1 MQTDLL
7 ITDFLMYLSSMRS
20 ISTYLNFLT
29 EKGRVLSEINPGSDE
44 IALTIEDA
52 LQALE
57 LIRNSE
63 EIILGGDILSEDNNE
78 LIYAYQL
85 WGEQYHVLNWC
96 CDRTSNESKE
106 AYLKRSYDI
115 AKESITN
122 ANKIAENLKENA
134 T

>member
-1 MQTDLL
+1 
-7 ITDFLMYLSSMRS
+7 MRS

-122 ANKIAENLKENA
+122 ANKIAEKLKRKCYIVFVTE
-134 T
+134 

>member
-1 MQTDLL
+1 
-7 ITDFLMYLSSMRS
+7 MRS

-134 T
+134 TQYL

>member
-1 MQTDLL
+1 MKS
-7 ITDFLMYLSSMRS
+7 ISIYRDFLK
-20 ISTYLNFLT
+20 
-29 EKGRVLSEINPGSDE
+29 EKGKPLSEINPGSDE
-44 IALTIEDA
+44 IALTVEDA

-57 LIRNSE
+57 LIKDSE

-85 WGEQYHVLNWC
+85 WGEEYHVLNWC

-106 AYLKRSYDI
+106 AYLKRCYDI

-122 ANKIAENLKENA
+122 ANKIAGKLKSKCYIVFVTE
-134 T
+134 

>member
-1 MQTDLL
+1 MKN
-7 ITDFLMYLSSMRS
+7 ISIYRDFLK
-20 ISTYLNFLT
+20 
-29 EKGRVLSEINPGSDE
+29 EKGKPLSEINPGSDE

-57 LIRNSE
+57 LIRDSE
-63 EIILGGDILSEDNNE
+63 EIILGGDILSEVNNE

-85 WGEQYHVLNWC
+85 WGEEYHVLNWC

-122 ANKIAENLKENA
+122 ANKIAEKLKKKCYIVFVTE
-134 T
+134 